1 MKKVVLNEEQLKQLE
16 NYLIELPF
24 KFAQPILQLLSQNV
38 VEEEVKQEEE
48 A

>member
-38 VEEEVKQEEE
+38 VEEEIKEEEE

>member
-38 VEEEVKQEEE
+38 VEEEIKQEEE

>member
-38 VEEEVKQEEE
+38 VEEEVKQEEG